1 MQKITKAVMGA
12 AIIAVAAGAAY
23 AAATALPA
31 IAREAGADA
40 THHFALP
47 GTLTLDAAD
56 SDIAC
61 TSPCRIESDGKIG
74 YFQNDM
80 TVTFSNV
87 YCEKAGSYKVAIPV
101 NWSMGDAKFS
111 VTVTD
116 NATMTDEAVVEAVMP
131 KNDSPFQAMEFDLEG
146 RVSEGLKTVVFKSL
160 ENPSH
165 AGGFNWKSPE
175 FTWTGEGT
183 ELPKTFALPGT
194 LTLDAA
200 NDDIVCTSPCRV
212 EADGKIGYFKTDMT
226 VTFNNVN
233 CKKAGTYKVAIPA
246 DWSTGD
252 AKFSV
257 TVTDNATETAEATL
271 EAVMP
276 KNNTSFE
283 VMEFDLEGRV
293 SEGLKTVVFKSLEN
307 PSHESGFNWKSPV
320 FTWTGEGE
328 IPVPG
333 FVLPGTL
340 TLDAANDDIVCTDP
354 CRVEADGKI
363 GYFKTD
369 MTVTFNNVT
378 CEKAGT
384 YRVAIPVDWSV
395 GDAKFS
401 VTVTDNATETAE
413 ATFEAVMP
421 KNNTSFEVMTFDLE
435 GIVSEG
441 IKTVVFK
448 SLENPSHES
457 GFNWKSPEFTWTG
470 TGSIP
475 GTELDPVV
483 IPTEKDK
490 FIDWNMCTFNGTP
503 GKVENGGANIGSTGD
518 GTTAIF
524 KLQSEKD
531 AQYTIS
537 FKTGAKGTAI
547 IDVTISDLDGKVWFT
562 GKHNVENTGSWT
574 PSIPFEADT
583 ETLPA
588 GTYLLKL
595 YAHDLAGSS
604 YAGNWGDLAIR
615 EISNE
620 VDEWGGPLD
629 WDYIPGE
636 LPIDNWSYSGARL
649 EGGKPASNVG
659 YVKNGCWAKHKFFC
673 RETGVYSLNINFTGI
688 YDGGQIQI
696 VVTDQATGKVEADNI
711 ATVAKE
717 NGPQDFMIEGVLTK
731 GKKDIQLNFISNTGG
746 FLFNYKE
753 PVVTKVGEKFAKISS
768 LTFEDGTPVAM
779 EGYDWNFNLPLEYS
793 KETMTVKVDHICG
806 TVAASME
813 GGTVTD
819 NGDGTFTIPTPAR
832 SAEAVVKF
840 VITPEEGAISNKT
853 EYLMRVYHIGDI
865 ILTGLDINGLV
876 MDETTIKRFNDKEEN
891 IKLEGYVF
899 TAMPKVTAKFIDGSI
914 AEATGTLNE
923 AQTEATYTFQGKAGD
938 FTADFTFTLPGFHM
952 YTKAEGDLDY
962 KVAFDRAAV
971 QSDGSWN
978 NGLFS
983 LNPCNDGWDGTQFKM
998 KGNTT
1003 VTLGVP
1009 TDMRIKQL
1017 RMAQLGDNYGD
1028 GRVASVTSEG
1038 ATCWTPSDAFF
1049 TTGDKN
1055 RYDLIINVE
1064 DHTPGTPFEITFDGG
1079 NQPVAWFEFLYE
1091 EVVPQDAPTLVKS
1104 SATSVADRN
1113 HAVVTF
1119 TFDRAMADATINV
1132 NGTAV
1137 KAYGGTT
1144 DLAFAVWDLPYSST
1158 VTVTLP
1164 AGAAQD
1170 KYGNKTDDDY
1180 TVTLKV
1186 GEKAAVKAL
1195 EADRFT
1201 VVSDVTELR
1210 AAVAALAATNNSA
1223 DAAWSVIF
1231 MRNGDYDLG
1240 SDVLH
1245 LKNLYNVALI
1255 GESQEGVLMHG
1266 YKTGI
1271 SDPTFSTRYSTN
1283 IYMENFTS
1291 RNDLDFGKPER
1302 AGVGVAHYGG
1312 NLDVM
1317 KNVTLQSVQD
1327 TQVTGE
1333 LGYYVNVTMHGTVD
1347 YICGG
1352 GDHFYDHCHFIMEHE
1367 GGVIAAP
1374 ATSPSLKHGY
1384 VFQGCDVSGKDNFHL
1399 GRPWQNEPR
1408 AFFLNTVMKAQPNE
1422 EGWRSMGNLPTH
1434 FFEYNSMDADGN
1446 ALDLSKRI
1454 NSPTSTN
1461 TYSPILPEEY
1471 ADYFTVRNVLGGK
1484 DSWEAAEM
1492 TAVCEA
1498 PVVYTD
1504 GTQLT
1509 WEAVENAAG
1518 YLVFADGKFLA
1529 MTPDCEYTL
1538 PAARAE
1544 VVYTVAAINGNAA
1557 RGTMSE
1563 AAKEAQGIIGIDAD
1577 NAAAVEYF
1585 NLQGIRVDANTTGTV
1600 IRVTRAA
1607 DGSRKAEKIYKR

>member
-23 AAATALPA
+23 AATAPSRAEAQDASASWAFATPETLTDVVVAPAESLTAEVKLVGLTATQNDKSTFTTSDGESISFTEFEMQPQTGGLVEEQYIEFTVTPSREMQPMSLTFDVACMGWGDGQYAVTANGTTVAEKTGSGALGRSDKNQLARAEYTQTIALDA
-31 IAREAGADA
+31 IEASAEPVVMRIYLFSRNNQNNRKIGVSNVLFTGRLAAVEDPKPEDPES
-40 THHFALP
+40 HFTLP
-47 GTLTLDAAD
+47 GTLTIDAAD
-56 SDIAC
+56 SDI
-61 TSPCRIESDGKIG
+61 E
-74 YFQNDM
+74 
-80 TVTFSNV
+80 
-87 YCEKAGSYKVAIPV
+87 
-101 NWSMGDAKFS
+101 
-111 VTVTD
+111 
-116 NATMTDEAVVEAVMP
+116 
-131 KNDSPFQAMEFDLEG
+131 
-146 RVSEGLKTVVFKSL
+146 
-160 ENPSH
+160 
-165 AGGFNWKSPE
+165 
-175 FTWTGEGT
+175 
-183 ELPKTFALPGT
+183 
-194 LTLDAA
+194 
-200 NDDIVCTSPCRV
+200 CTSPCRV
-212 EADGKIGYFKTDMT
+212 EDDGKIGYFKNDMT
-226 VTFNNVN
+226 VTFKNVN
-233 CKKAGTYKVAIPA
+233 CEKAGTYKVSIPA
-246 DWSTGD
+246 
-252 AKFSV
+252 
-257 TVTDNATETAEATL
+257 
-271 EAVMP
+271 
-276 KNNTSFE
+276 
-283 VMEFDLEGRV
+283 
-293 SEGLKTVVFKSLEN
+293 
-307 PSHESGFNWKSPV
+307 
-320 FTWTGEGE
+320 
-328 IPVPG
+328 
-333 FVLPGTL
+333 
-340 TLDAANDDIVCTDP
+340 
-354 CRVEADGKI
+354 
-363 GYFKTD
+363 
-369 MTVTFNNVT
+369 
-378 CEKAGT
+378 
-384 YRVAIPVDWSV
+384 DWSV

-401 VTVTDNATETAE
+401 VTVTDNATEATE
-413 ATFEAVMP
+413 ATLEAVMP
-421 KNNTSFEVMTFDLE
+421 KNNSSFEVMEFDLNGKVTE
-435 GIVSEG
+435 GL
-441 IKTVVFK
+441 KTIVFK
-448 SLENPSHES
+448 SLENPSRKE

-470 TGSIP
+470 DG
-475 GTELDPVV
+475 GELGADLTPIA
-483 IPTEKDK
+483 IPTPQDE
-490 FIDWNMCTFNGTP
+490 FIDWNLCSFNETA
-503 GKVENGGANIGSTGD
+503 GKVENNGGNIGSTGD
-518 GTTAIF
+518 GTTVTF
-524 KLQSEKD
+524 KLVSVKD
-531 AQYTIS
+531 SRYRIT
-537 FKTGAKGTAI
+537 FKTGAKGTAVL
-547 IDVTISDLDGKVWFT
+547 DVILMTPDGKTVYSGT
-562 GKHNVENTGSWT
+562 HDVLNTGSWT
-574 PSIPFEADT
+574 PSVVFEGET
-583 ETLPA
+583 EMLPA
-588 GTYLLKL
+588 GTYILKIF
-595 YAHDLAGSS
+595 AHDLAGSN
-604 YAGNWGDLAIR
+604 YAGNWGSLAVR
-615 EISNE
+615 ELTDA

-629 WDYIPGE
+629 WEHIPGE
-636 LPIDNWSYSGARL
+636 IVIDNWTYSGARL

-659 YVKNGCWAKHKFFC
+659 YVKNGTWAKVKAFC
-673 RETGVYSLNINFTGI
+673 REEGVYKVNINMTGI
-688 YDGGQIQI
+688 YDGGSIQT
-696 VVTDQATGKVEADNI
+696 VVTDLATGTVEADNI
-711 ATVAKE
+711 TPVAKE
-717 NGPQDFMIEGVLTK
+717 NGPQDFIIEGVLAK
-731 GKKDIQLNFISNTGG
+731 GKKEIQLNFLSNTGG

-753 PVVTKVGEKFAKISS
+753 PVFTKIGEKFAKISS

-779 EGYDWNFNLPLEYS
+779 EGYDWNFNIPYEYA
-793 KETMTVKVDHICG
+793 KEAMTVKVAHTCG
-806 TVAASME
+806 TVAATME
-813 GGTVTD
+813 GATVTD

-832 SAEAVVKF
+832 SEAAVVKF
-840 VITPEEGAISNKT
+840 VITPEDGAASNQT
-853 EYLMRVYHIGDI
+853 EYMLRIFHIGDV
-865 ILTGLDINGLV
+865 ILTDLNVGGIKMSEDV
-876 MDETTIKRFNDKEEN
+876 IKRFNDKEQN
-891 IKLEGYVF
+891 IELAGYVF
-899 TAMPKVTAKFIDGSI
+899 TAMPKVTASFIDGSVV
-914 AEATGTLNE
+914 EATGTLNE
-923 AQTEATYTFQGKAGD
+923 AGTAAEYTFQGKAGD
-938 FTADFTFTLPGFHM
+938 LTVDYKFSLPGFHI
-952 YTKAEGDLDY
+952 YNKADGDLEY
-962 KVAFDRAAV
+962 KVAFDSGAK

-998 KGNTT
+998 KGNST
-1003 VTLGVP
+1003 VVLGVP
-1009 TDMRIKQL
+1009 GDMRIKQL

-1038 ATCWTPSDAFF
+1038 ATCWTPSNAFF

-1064 DHTPGTPFEITFDGG
+1064 NHTPGTPFEITFDGG

-1091 EVVPQDAPTLVKS
+1091 EVAPEGAPTLVKS
-1104 SATSVADRN
+1104 SATPVDNCN

-1119 TFDRAMADATINV
+1119 TFDRAMQDATIYV

-1144 DLAFAVWDLPYSST
+1144 DLAFPVWDLPYST
-1158 VTVTLP
+1158 NVTVTLP

-1186 GEKAAVKAL
+1186 GEKAAVEAIA
-1195 EADRFT
+1195 ADRFT
-1201 VVSDVTELR
+1201 VVSNVTELR
-1210 AAVAALAATNNSA
+1210 AAVAALSATNNSA

-1231 MRNGDYDLG
+1231 MLDGDYDLG
-1240 SDVLH
+1240 TDVLH
-1245 LKNLYNVALI
+1245 LNRLYNVALI
-1255 GESQEGVLMHG
+1255 GESQDGVLLHG

-1291 RNDLDFGKPER
+1291 RNDLDFGKADR

-1312 NLDVM
+1312 NRDIM

-1333 LGYYVNVTMHGTVD
+1333 KGYYLNVTIHGTVD

-1352 GDHFYDHCHFIMEHE
+1352 GDHYYDHCEFIMEHE

-1374 ATSPSLKHGY
+1374 ATSASLKHGY
-1384 VFQGCDVSGKDNFHL
+1384 VLQGCTVSGKDNFHL